1 MSELESPNDFGI
13 LGWHNGPYEMKFNWT
28 EKSFRNFNLH
38 DSLQSKK
45 KKKEEKEGKKKEGRK
60 IRY

>member
-1 MSELESPNDFGI
+1 
-13 LGWHNGPYEMKFNWT
+13 MKFNWT

-45 KKKEEKEGKKKEGRK
+45 KKKKKKKKDRRKKEGRK

>member
-1 MSELESPNDFGI
+1 
-13 LGWHNGPYEMKFNWT
+13 MKFNWT